1 MIVDYVEV
9 NLPYLENVSLNQFFV
24 WKTNRKWWNDES
36 NKSKDLSVSLVTNQ
50 PKMFCLSQTSI
61 KLVKLSG
68 ERILKALLLTFL
80 QERLILILSQ

>member
-50 PKMFCLSQTSI
+50 PKMFCLSQISI
-61 KLVKLSG
+61 KSVKLSG

-80 QERLILILSQ
+80 QERLILLLSQ

>member
-9 NLPYLENVSLNQFFV
+9 NLPYLENVSLNQFCV
-24 WKTNRKWWNDES
+24 WKTNRKWWNDKS

-50 PKMFCLSQTSI
+50 PKMFCLSQISV

>member
-50 PKMFCLSQTSI
+50 LKMFCLSQISI

-80 QERLILILSQ
+80 QERLILLLSQ